1 MQKRPDLSDLNDLAE
16 SGYLYDLFNLPGRKE
31 QGGSRVE
38 GIREKVGGGSGHLF
52 VVFWQSGLWVFELGG
67 QGGI

>member
-16 SGYLYDLFNLPGRKE
+16 SGYLYDLNLPGRKE

-38 GIREKVGGGSGHLF
+38 GTREKVGGGPEHSEEWG
-52 VVFWQSGLWVFELGG
+52 GG
-67 QGGI
+67 QPG